1 MTGNL
6 PLRCCASVIALAMA
20 SGATAQA
27 GDAVKTV
34 SADNQVEETIISK
47 AVTARGLG
55 CDYVAP
61 HHSVLA
67 IMQAAAGGL
76 PMVTWTVRTPE
87 ELELARKHG
96 AAPIFEGFSP
106 ALAMPARTPI

>member
-1 MTGNL
+1 MSFDE
-6 PLRCCASVIALAMA
+6 PSVARLCRLVTDRPVGLLAI
-20 SGATAQA
+20 
-27 GDAVKTV
+27 
-34 SADNQVEETIISK
+34 ADNQVEASVVEK

-61 HHSVLA
+61 HHSVLE

-96 AAPIFEGFSP
+96 AAPIFEGFSAP
-106 ALAMPARTPI
+106 LAMPRGTPI